1 MPEKENPGESLESKE
16 KLTEYKEMVSEKSRQ
31 EALEREEEHKWRHD
45 NSDGVQ
51 KAEEEEKGGRRQN
64 EVGQGEAEVMPEK
77 ENPGESL
84 ESKEKLT
91 EYKEMV
97 SEKSRQEALEREEE
111 HKWRHDNSDRVQ
123 KAEEEE
129 KGGRRQNEVGQGE
142 AEVMPEKE
150 NPGESLES
158 KEKLTEYKEMV
169 SEKSRQEALE
179 REEEHKWRHDNSDG
193 VQKAKEE
200 EKGGRR
206 QNEVGQGEAEVMPEK
221 ENPGE
226 SLESKEKLTEY
237 KEMVSEKSRQE
248 ALEREEEHKWRHD
261 NSDGVQKA
269 EEEEKGGRRQNE
281 VGQGE
286 AKVMPEKENPG
297 ESLESKEK
305 LTEYKEVVSEK
316 SRQEALEREEEH
328 KWRHDNSDGV
338 QKAKEEEKGGRRQN
352 EVGYKEIVSEKSRQ
366 EALEREEEHK
376 WRHDNSD
383 GVQKAEEEE
392 KGGRRQNEVGQGE
405 AVVMP
410 EEVNPGESL
419 ESKEKL
425 TEYKEMVSEKSR
437 QEALEREEE
446 HKWRHDNSDGVQ
458 KAEEEEKG
466 GRRQNEVGQGEAE
479 VMPAKENPGE
489 SLESKEKLTEYKE
502 MVSEKSRQ
510 EALERE
516 EEHKWRHDNSDGV
529 QKAEEEEKGGR
540 RQNEVGQGE
549 AAVMPEEENPG
560 ESLES
565 KEKLTEYKEM
575 VSEKS
580 RQEALERE
588 EEHKW
593 RHDNS
598 DGVQKA
604 EEEEKGGRRQNE
616 VGQGEAEVMP
626 EEENPGESLESKEK
640 LTEYKEIVSEKS
652 RQEALEREEEH
663 KWRHDNSDGVQKA
676 EEEEK
681 GGRRQNEV
689 GQGEAAVMPEEENPG
704 ESLESKEKL
713 TEYKEMVSEKS
724 RQEALEREEEHK
736 WRHDNSD
743 GVQKAEEEEKGG
755 RRQNEVGQGEAKVMP
770 AKENPGE
777 SLESKEKLTE

>member
-1 MPEKENPGESLESKE
+1 MVSEKSRQEALEREEEHKWRHDNSDGVQKAEEEEKGGRRQNEVGQGEAEVMPEKENPGESLESKE

-111 HKWRHDNSDRVQ
+111 HKWRHDNSDGVQ
-123 KAEEEE
+123 KAE
-129 KGGRRQNEVGQGE
+129 
-142 AEVMPEKE
+142 
-150 NPGESLES
+150 
-158 KEKLTEYKEMV
+158 
-169 SEKSRQEALE
+169 
-179 REEEHKWRHDNSDG
+179 
-193 VQKAKEE
+193 EE

-269 EEEEKGGRRQNE
+269 EEEEKGGRRQKE

-286 AKVMPEKENPG
+286 TEVMPE
-297 ESLESKEK
+297 
-305 LTEYKEVVSEK
+305 
-316 SRQEALEREEEH
+316 
-328 KWRHDNSDGV
+328 
-338 QKAKEEEKGGRRQN
+338 
-352 EVGYKEIVSEKSRQ
+352 
-366 EALEREEEHK
+366 
-376 WRHDNSD
+376 
-383 GVQKAEEEE
+383 
-392 KGGRRQNEVGQGE
+392 
-405 AVVMP
+405 
-410 EEVNPGESL
+410 
-419 ESKEKL
+419 
-425 TEYKEMVSEKSR
+425 
-437 QEALEREEE
+437 
-446 HKWRHDNSDGVQ
+446 
-458 KAEEEEKG
+458 
-466 GRRQNEVGQGEAE
+466 
-479 VMPAKENPGE
+479 KENPGE

-540 RQNEVGQGE
+540 RQNKVGQGE
-549 AAVMPEEENPG
+549 AEVMPEKENPG

-626 EEENPGESLESKEK
+626 E
-640 LTEYKEIVSEKS
+640 
-652 RQEALEREEEH
+652 
-663 KWRHDNSDGVQKA
+663 
-676 EEEEK
+676 
-681 GGRRQNEV
+681 
-689 GQGEAAVMPEEENPG
+689 
-704 ESLESKEKL
+704 
-713 TEYKEMVSEKS
+713 
-724 RQEALEREEEHK
+724 
-736 WRHDNSD
+736 
-743 GVQKAEEEEKGG
+743 
-755 RRQNEVGQGEAKVMP
+755 
-770 AKENPGE
+770 KENPGE